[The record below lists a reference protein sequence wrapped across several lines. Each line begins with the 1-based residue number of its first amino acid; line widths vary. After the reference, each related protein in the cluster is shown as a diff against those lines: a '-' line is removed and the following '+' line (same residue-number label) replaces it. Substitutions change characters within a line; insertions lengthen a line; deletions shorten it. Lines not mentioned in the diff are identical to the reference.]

1 MDVISI
7 DDEKMAYERI
17 ERMRHLRPDMFLLAG
32 GTDGGT
38 INLVTQIA
46 ELIKSANPKP
56 RLGVSYEL
64 PIIYAGNKNARNYI
78 QTLFA
83 DDFALKVVTNIR
95 PSLDI
100 EDIEPS
106 RAAVHEFFMEHVM
119 SHAPGYNQLMK
130 WTKVPI
136 MPTPAGEGMMFQTI
150 AKVYDSNVIGVG
162 LGGATT
168 NVYSIYEGRFVRT
181 VSANLGMSYS
191 ISNVVKQTG
200 MKNIL
205 RWLPFE
211 ADEDRIHDRLR
222 NKTIR
227 PTTIPQTLK
236 DLMIEHAV
244 AREALRLGFE
254 HHKTLARPLRGI
266 KRERDLADIFD
277 QERFE
282 ESYIDMKKVDW
293 LAGTGGLLSH
303 APRRSQSALILI
315 DAFQPEGITKIG
327 QDSIFMMPHLGVLST
342 VHPDAAMEIFEKD
355 CLVRIGTC
363 ISPRGDY
370 QEDNKEIML
379 YKFRMPDGETIEGS
393 IRSGEMKRLNLPEH
407 EKAEATL
414 QPIKGFDIGAGEGKA
429 LNTTI
434 EGGVVGIIVDARGRP
449 LSLPE
454 DEGKRSRKLL
464 TWFNEFNAY
473 PLDGNKV

>member
-1 MDVISI
+1 
-7 DDEKMAYERI
+7 
-17 ERMRHLRPDMFLLAG
+17 
-32 GTDGGT
+32 
-38 INLVTQIA
+38 
-46 ELIKSANPKP
+46 
-56 RLGVSYEL
+56 
-64 PIIYAGNKNARNYI
+64 
-78 QTLFA
+78 
-83 DDFALKVVTNIR
+83 
-95 PSLDI
+95 
-100 EDIEPS
+100 
-106 RAAVHEFFMEHVM
+106 
-119 SHAPGYNQLMK
+119 
-130 WTKVPI
+130 
-136 MPTPAGEGMMFQTI
+136 
-150 AKVYDSNVIGVG
+150 
-162 LGGATT
+162 
-168 NVYSIYEGRFVRT
+168 
-181 VSANLGMSYS
+181 MSYS

-211 ADEDRIHDRLR
+211 DDEDKIHDRLR

-303 APRRSQSALILI
+303 APRRSQSALMLI

-464 TWFNEFNAY
+464 TWFNELNAY